1 MFYFPILPGKVR
13 KNNFYFKLFIHFV
26 DLQKIISLMISY
38 YFEDT
43 DFIFKGR
50 ALNNRWLKIV
60 AESEIRRIGDISI
73 IFCSDNYILDVN
85 QKYLQHDYF
94 TDIITFDYCEGD
106 RLSGDLFISVDSVRE
121 NALEYGTEF
130 ADELNRV
137 MVHGILHLIGYDDHC
152 EEDIATMRA
161 KENYYLSLRDLM

>member
-1 MFYFPILPGKVR
+1 
-13 KNNFYFKLFIHFV
+13 
-26 DLQKIISLMISY
+26 MISY

-43 DFIFKGR
+43 DFIFKGKT
-50 ALNNRWLKIV
+50 LNNRWLRLV

-85 QKYLQHDYF
+85 QQYLQHDYF

-121 NALEYGTEF
+121 NAIEYGTEF
-130 ADELNRV
+130 KDELNRV
-137 MVHGILHLIGYDDHC
+137 IVHGILHLIGYDDHE
-152 EEDIATMRA
+152 EEDIKMMRS
-161 KENYYLSLRDLM
+161 KENYYLSLRELV